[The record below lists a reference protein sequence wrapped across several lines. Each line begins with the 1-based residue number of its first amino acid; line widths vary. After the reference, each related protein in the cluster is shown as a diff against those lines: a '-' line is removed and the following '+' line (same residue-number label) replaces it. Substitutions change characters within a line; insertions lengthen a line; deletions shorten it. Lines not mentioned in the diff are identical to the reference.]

1 MPDPREALE
10 TLDVLAMT
18 GATTVVAAMATDA
31 WRTVRDGTAL
41 LFQRCGY
48 DRKAIE
54 AQLDGDARL
63 VELGGDADDVGQDFV
78 ALWKRRL
85 AALLRKFPE
94 AETDLADLIERARD
108 EFPATRQTWIQTNV
122 SRDHGIINAVQH
134 GNQYTFY
141 MDGGKPGERPR
152 PESAERGA

>member
-1 MPDPREALE
+1 VPDPRDALG

-31 WRTVRDGTAL
+31 WQDVRDWTAR
-41 LFQRCGY
+41 LFHRRGY

-63 VELGGDADDVGQDFV
+63 VELGGDTDDARQDFV
-78 ALWKRRL
+78 GPWRRRL
-85 AALLRKFPE
+85 AALLLEFPE

-108 EFPATRQTWIQTNV
+108 ELPVTRQTWIQTNI
-122 SRDHGIINAVQH
+122 SMDHGITNAVQH
-134 GNQYTFY
+134 GSQYTFY
-141 MDGGKPGERPR
+141 MDGGKPGEHPR
-152 PESAERGA
+152 SD